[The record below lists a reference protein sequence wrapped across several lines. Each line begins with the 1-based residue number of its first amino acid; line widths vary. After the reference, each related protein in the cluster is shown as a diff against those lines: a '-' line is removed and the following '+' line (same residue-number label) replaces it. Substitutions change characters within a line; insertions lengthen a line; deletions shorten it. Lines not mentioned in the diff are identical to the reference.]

1 MLTAAQRR
9 LRASIAAHESH
20 AKHDPRERIAAAA
33 AATPQGRPYWQ
44 RKVADEHPDLDAA
57 EVERRAEHLY
67 RAHMQRLALKSS
79 KARQAKRPITPPT
92 GGEAA

>member
-20 AKHDPRERIAAAA
+20 AKHDPHERLAAAA

-44 RKVADEHPDLDAA
+44 RKVAAEHPDLDAA

-79 KARQAKRPITPPT
+79 KARARKTAPT
-92 GGEAA
+92 APDAA